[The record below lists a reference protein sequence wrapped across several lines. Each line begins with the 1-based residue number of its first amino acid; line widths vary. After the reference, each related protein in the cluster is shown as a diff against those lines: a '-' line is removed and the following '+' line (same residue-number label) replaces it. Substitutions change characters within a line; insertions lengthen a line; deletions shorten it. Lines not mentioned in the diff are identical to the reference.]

1 MLQRVSSNIESPSRK
16 ATPPLKSQPNLST
29 PTAPQLAAARLAHW
43 RQNAEPIL
51 TVNMLRDWLNASGLV
66 FFMPRAAQLPAPAPS
81 FVEAILGLP
90 NAAPTLADTEQ
101 TRSLLTRLILDG
113 GAIPLNLLGSPSGIG
128 SETPDFLASPLAFP
142 YLFTLRGDKAWKQPP
157 ATSGATKVSPLA
169 LNTYTLLAERAKE
182 HATGMS
188 AYDLTTQLG
197 KEVTETAVLRAL
209 TELWQRL
216 RVLPVPQLDGAA
228 TLWELAATRFTKQIK
243 AGANA
248 GQPTALSALI
258 SLYLGQAIVAS
269 EEEIETFLSPVAPR
283 SRIRDVVHALLSA
296 RQLET
301 IAVEG
306 RTVLHVAGE
315 LPASLAAAAPAS
327 EGVNSLAATEVDDIE
342 GSGEIPRITKF
353 IPKPRKVGTG
363 FVTKPGRAA
372 SDGASSRERQPS
384 TREFNRPPAE
394 KDRPSFTKPWAE
406 EKAGRLAAAR
416 TPSTV
421 SGDTEASPSQTAA
434 GHSDRRPS
442 FGRETKRPSFGAK
455 PSFGNRPS
463 FRRGT
468 DAGDSRPPRREFT
481 SRPDS
486 DRPTSD
492 SSSDRP
498 RKTFSKPGTFGRKR
512 EGFAGKTSFGRDNEP
527 RPPRRDFGDSRPP
540 RREFTARRP
549 EGDSSDSRPPRRTF
563 GDRPDKPSFGGPRQ
577 PGSFSARPQRSFKNS
592 TRGSES
598 EDTRGNGFA
607 SGKPFAA
614 RTPREGDAGSTRFGG
629 KGGFSRSRD
638 ERDDRAPRSG
648 SFGPNRSEGRASRP
662 SGPPFRKFDAP
673 RTPRPSFSDR
683 PARSPRP
690 EGSGDYAPR
699 SKGGYAGKSSG
710 GYAAKP
716 GGGFGAKKPFGRS
729 AGGFAGKPS
738 GGGFAGRSENAGKS
752 GGSFAGKKAYGKSTA
767 GAPGKPAGT
776 FDKFKGNKKPFGNRP
791 PARKFKREEGE

>member
-1 MLQRVSSNIESPSRK
+1 MVAR
-16 ATPPLKSQPNLST
+16 
-29 PTAPQLAAARLAHW
+29 LAAARLAHW
-43 RQNAEPIL
+43 HQNAEPIL
-51 TVNMLRDWLNASGLV
+51 TLNMLRDWLNASGLV
-66 FFMPRAAQLPAPAPS
+66 LFTPRAAQLPAPAPS
-81 FVEAILGLP
+81 FVEAILGIP

-101 TRSLLTRLILDG
+101 TRNLLTRLILDG

-128 SETPDFLASPLAFP
+128 SETPDFLVSPLAFP

-169 LNTYTLLAERAKE
+169 LNAYTLLAERAAGASDKTG

-301 IAVEG
+301 IVVEG

-315 LPASLAAAAPAS
+315 LPAFLAVAAPAS
-327 EGVNSLAATEVDDIE
+327 EGVDSLAATEADDIE
-342 GSGEIPRITKF
+342 GSGETPRITKF
-353 IPKPRKVGTG
+353 VPKPRKVGTG
-363 FVTKPGRAA
+363 FVTKPDRAS
-372 SDGASSRERQPS
+372 SDGASSRERRPF
-384 TREFNRPPAE
+384 TRESNRP
-394 KDRPSFTKPWAE
+394 DRPSFTKPWAE
-406 EKAGRLAAAR
+406 EKADRLAAAR

-421 SGDTEASPSQTAA
+421 SGDTEASPSPSQTAA

-442 FGRETKRPSFGAK
+442 FGQEAKRPAFGAK

-463 FRRGT
+463 YRRGT
-468 DAGDSRPPRREFT
+468 DAGDNRPRRDFT
-481 SRPDS
+481 SRSGNDG
-486 DRPTSD
+486 PTAD

-512 EGFAGKTSFGRDNEP
+512 EGFAGKPSFGRDNES

-540 RREFTARRP
+540 RRDFTARRP
-549 EGDSSDSRPPRRTF
+549 EGDSGDSRPPRRTF

-577 PGSFSARPQRSFKNS
+577 PGSFSARPQRSFEGG
-592 TRGSES
+592 TRGSK
-598 EDTRGNGFA
+598 DARGKGFP
-607 SGKPFAA
+607 SGKPFAL
-614 RTPREGDAGSTRFGG
+614 RTTREGDAGPSRLGG
-629 KGGFSRSRD
+629 TAGFSRSRD
-638 ERDDRAPRSG
+638 ERDERAPRSG
-648 SFGPNRSEGRASRP
+648 SFGPDRSEGRAGRP

-683 PARSPRP
+683 PARTPRP

-699 SKGGYAGKSSG
+699 AKG

-716 GGGFGAKKPFGRS
+716 GGGFGARKSFGRS
-729 AGGFAGKPS
+729 EGGYAGKPS

-752 GGSFAGKKAYGKSTA
+752 GGSFAGKKPYGKSAAA
-767 GAPGKPAGT
+767 GPGKPAGT